1 MSADRDFVDD
11 RAPDGHD
18 PYDIVPDG
26 FVDAYDATSIP
37 EALRKAEQAPS
48 RTPTDEMRRCPNPE
62 CHSVRIRIK
71 PGDPDRA
78 QRRAGD
84 YTCAECSTHFDT
96 PAPSREACRDHEQAT
111 LDEVSP
117 DGDD

>member
-1 MSADRDFVDD
+1 MSADTDFVDD
-11 RAPDGHD
+11 RAPVDHD

-26 FVDAYDATSIP
+26 FCEAYGATSIP

-48 RTPTDEMRRCPNPE
+48 RTPTDEMRRCPNE
-62 CHSVRIRIK
+62 DCLSVRIRIK
-71 PGDPDRA
+71 PGDPERK
-78 QRRAGD
+78 QRREGA
-84 YTCAECSTHFDT
+84 YTCAECSTHFET

>member
-1 MSADRDFVDD
+1 MSADTDFVDD
-11 RAPDGHD
+11 RAPDAHD
-18 PYDIVPDG
+18 PYGIIPEG
-26 FVDAYDATSIP
+26 FVDAYGATSIP

-48 RTPTDEMRRCPNPE
+48 RTPTDEMRRCPN

-71 PGDPDRA
+71 PGDPDRE
-78 QRRAGD
+78 QRREGA

>member
-1 MSADRDFVDD
+1 MSADTDFVDD
-11 RAPDGHD
+11 RAPDAHD
-18 PYDIVPDG
+18 PYGIIPEG
-26 FVDAYDATSIP
+26 FVDAYGATSIL

-48 RTPTDEMRRCPNPE
+48 RTPTDEMRRCPS
-62 CHSVRIRIK
+62 CGSVRIRIK
-71 PGDPDRA
+71 PGDPERK
-78 QRRAGD
+78 QRRDGD
-84 YTCAECSTHFDT
+84 YTCAECSEHFET